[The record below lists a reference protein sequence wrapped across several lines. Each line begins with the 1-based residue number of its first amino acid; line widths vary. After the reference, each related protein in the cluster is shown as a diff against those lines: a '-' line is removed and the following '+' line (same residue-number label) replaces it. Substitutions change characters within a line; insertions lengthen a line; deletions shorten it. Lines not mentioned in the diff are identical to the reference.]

1 MNERMEDLDI
11 GFAAVVFSASTNS
24 IDVRANLKR
33 ERAIG
38 LIANLS

>member
-1 MNERMEDLDI
+1 MEDLDI
-11 GFAAVVFSASTNS
+11 GFAAVLFSASTNS
-24 IDVRANLKR
+24 IDVRANVKR